1 MQSTSPEGLS
11 FGFVSMCNL
20 CILLQIFYLRLQ
32 PVQEDGEVAERNNP
46 ACARETFVLELSSK
60 GLGSQLLTPLA
71 LVTNV
76 TARLCCR
83 FIKLVP
89 AEPSIP
95 PHQLANMLFPAGA
108 DLPALRI
115 STFSAVV
122 SFQAQVFSS
131 SSFIPHPWPADH
143 CVYTDFIDTP
153 FRSHPSRDHHRKGI
167 TYTHPGAGLGWGKVS
182 FLHSR

>member
-1 MQSTSPEGLS
+1 MLHVFSMQSTSPEGLS

-131 SSFIPHPWPADH
+131 SSFIPHLLACWSLCLYRFYWYSFQISSQPRPSQKRHYIHTPW
-143 CVYTDFIDTP
+143 CWF
-153 FRSHPSRDHHRKGI
+153 
-167 TYTHPGAGLGWGKVS
+167 GLG
-182 FLHSR
+182 